1 MSVVRSLAA
10 SSLRRLGWM
19 AALVS
24 AFGLVACGGSTSR
37 SEPYVPARIVV
48 FGDDLSTVETNGG
61 TASNNGV
68 KYSINAF
75 NSTNTT
81 TPDCN
86 VAPVWPQYVVQ
97 AYGMVFSQCNTSS
110 VASPTA
116 FMLAT
121 AGATVN
127 QVIAQIDTYTA
138 ANGPG
143 PSTLYTVMAGQNDV
157 LVAMDDYINNRA
169 TADDVKARMITL
181 ANALGDKINQVT
193 NQGNG
198 PRVLFALLPN
208 LYYSPYGASL
218 SAANRDLLRELIDGD
233 STTSKSYVG
242 FNGALRLRVTN
253 NGRWAGMV
261 VTEQYFNFYV
271 RTDLTGTGLTNNT
284 SAACTVALPNCTIN
298 TLDPAAAN
306 STSTYLWADATRFGP
321 VGHSAIGNEAVRQ
334 VRQGAF

>member
-1 MSVVRSLAA
+1 MSVVCSLAA
-10 SSLRRLGWM
+10 SSLRRLGWA

-24 AFGLVACGGSTSR
+24 ALGLAACGGSTSR
-37 SEPYVPARIVV
+37 SEPYVPERIVV
-48 FGDDLSTVETNGG
+48 FGDELSAVETNGG

-75 NSTNTT
+75 NSTDTT

-97 AYGMVFSQCNTSS
+97 AYGMVFSPCNTSN
-110 VASPTA
+110 VAVPTA

-121 AGATVN
+121 AGAKVAD
-127 QVIAQIDTYTA
+127 VIAQIDTYMA

-143 PSTLYTVMAGQNDV
+143 SSTLFTVMVGQNDV
-157 LVAMDDYINNRA
+157 LAALAAYQA
-169 TADDVKARMITL
+169 GASADDVKASMVTL
-181 ANALGDKINQVT
+181 ANTLGDKINQVT

-208 LYYSPYGASL
+208 LYYSPLGRSL
-218 SAANRDLLRELIDGD
+218 PSDQRELLRELIDGD

-271 RTDLTGTGLTNNT
+271 RDDLTGTGLVNNT
-284 SAACTVALPNCTIN
+284 TAGCTVALPDCTVN
-298 TLDPAAAN
+298 TLQTDAAS

-321 VGHSAIGNEAVRQ
+321 IGHSAIGNEAVRQ